1 MIYSIE
7 DIESI
12 VASTKGT
19 WVKRRNVRNK
29 LKRESNSAVMEN
41 IEICKAKIRD
51 LRAMGVK
58 EEVLRHWYANVTKC
72 ELMFL
77 E

>member
-41 IEICKAKIRD
+41 IEICKAMIRD
-51 LRAMGVK
+51 LRAMGAR
-58 EEVLRHWYANVTKC
+58 EEALRHWYAQVTKY